1 MPAREAIHSIADRG
15 PSSEALIHHRNV
27 SVGGLLFAGTYVAS
41 PYYAAQVIKSAA
53 RDGDFIALNEHVD
66 YPAVRESLKDQ
77 FAAQIAEESRRSGEG
92 NSASAL
98 VGTALAGMFIDRII
112 DTFIRPESVAALL
125 RNGSLSAP
133 NVESRSSLK
142 SKRKRASGT
151 PTATP
156 DSSEI
161 DPHDA
166 SSDVVLGYHGLS
178 RFEIAVQPRSHDA
191 GPARFVLARH
201 GVFHWDLVAVVVP
214 MQDLANR

>member
-1 MPAREAIHSIADRG
+1 MKRSSIIAMLVL
-15 PSSEALIHHRNV
+15 AA
-27 SVGGLLFAGTYVAS
+27 LLFAGTYVAS

-66 YPAVRESLKDQ
+66 YSAVRESLKDQ
-77 FAAQIAEESRRSGEG
+77 FATQIAEENRRSGDG

-142 SKRKRASGT
+142 SKRNRPSGT

-156 DSSEI
+156 DSSET

-166 SSDVVLGYHGLS
+166 SADVVLGYHGLN
-178 RFEIAVQPRSHDA
+178 RFEIAVQPRNQHV

-201 GVFHWDLVAVVVP
+201 GVFHWDLVAVLVP